1 MSHIQKAA
9 PGPPRMI
16 AVATPAML
24 PVPTREAVAIIS
36 AWKEETPLS
45 PSFFSIMQRS
55 ASLKRRT
62 CTKRVRIEK

>member
-1 MSHIQKAA
+1 M
-9 PGPPRMI
+9 M

-45 PSFFSIMQRS
+45 PSFFSIMQFI
-55 ASLKRRT
+55 ASLNRLI
-62 CTKRVRIEK
+62 CTNRVRIEK